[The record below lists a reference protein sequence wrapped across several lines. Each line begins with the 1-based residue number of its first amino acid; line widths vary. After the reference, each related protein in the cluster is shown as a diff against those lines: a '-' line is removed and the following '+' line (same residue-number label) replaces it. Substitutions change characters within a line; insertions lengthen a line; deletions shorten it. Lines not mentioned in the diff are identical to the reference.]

1 MEQKQFEVTGKYQEL
16 RGWKPYTKVISA
28 PNERQAEER
37 IYNIIGSKH
46 RLKRMY
52 IKIESITECAG
63 E

>member
-1 MEQKQFEVTGKYQEL
+1 MEQKQFEITGTYREQEA
-16 RGWKPYTKVISA
+16 WKPYSKILVA
-28 PNERQAEER
+28 PNERQAQER

-52 IKIESITECAG
+52 IKVDKITECVG